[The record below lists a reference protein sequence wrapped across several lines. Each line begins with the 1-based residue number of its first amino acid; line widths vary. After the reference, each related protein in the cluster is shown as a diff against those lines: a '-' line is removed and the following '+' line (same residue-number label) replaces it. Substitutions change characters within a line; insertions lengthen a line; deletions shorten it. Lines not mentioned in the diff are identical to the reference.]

1 MIAHPLRQR
10 QHQENQL
17 DEIEMVRELRL
28 RNIEFPTKQ
37 VAETDS
43 GSESDGSDGNK
54 FVKPKIVLAVGPEGG
69 WAEDYEL
76 DLFKS
81 LGFQQVT
88 LGTRIL
94 RSDVAVVSLLSLAH
108 DVCVEQVLQQWE
120 SK

>member
-10 QHQENQL
+10 QNQHQENQP

-37 VAETDS
+37 VAETD
-43 GSESDGSDGNK
+43 SDGNK